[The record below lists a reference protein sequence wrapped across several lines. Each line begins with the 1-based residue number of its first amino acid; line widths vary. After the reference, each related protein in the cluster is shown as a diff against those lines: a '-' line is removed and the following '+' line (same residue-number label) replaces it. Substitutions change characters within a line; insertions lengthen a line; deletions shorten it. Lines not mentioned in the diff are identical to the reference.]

1 MLARSPVI
9 LSAPPQNPADE
20 CIATV
25 ELGTELSVPPG
36 AVCFQCVINGAI
48 VTNATFE
55 IDNQDE
61 GVVVD
66 KLLVIFNTSALF
78 HPSTARILRCFSG
91 MQENQSSVFLD
102 GSTFSCVHQ
111 YANCQMLQQVLT
123 IDPFHLQ
130 FLLGVD
136 I

>member
-9 LSAPPQNPADE
+9 LSVPPQNPAGE

-25 ELGTELSVPPG
+25 ELGTELNVPPG
-36 AVCFQCVINGAI
+36 AVCFQCVINGI
-48 VTNATFE
+48 VTNATFKINNIQVE
-55 IDNQDE
+55 QDE

-78 HPSTARILRCFSG
+78 HPSTARILQCFSG

-102 GSTFSCVHQ
+102 GKTFSCVHQ
-111 YANCQMLQQVLT
+111 YVYFVMLT
-123 IDPFHLQ
+123 AKCCSKC
-130 FLLGVD
+130 
-136 I
+136 